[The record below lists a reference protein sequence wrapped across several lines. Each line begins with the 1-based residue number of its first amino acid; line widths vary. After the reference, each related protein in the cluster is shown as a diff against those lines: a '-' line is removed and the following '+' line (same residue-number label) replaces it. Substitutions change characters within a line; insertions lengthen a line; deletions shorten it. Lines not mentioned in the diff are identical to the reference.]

1 MPKMYTGIA
10 AAAAAI
16 LAVASANA
24 QAPLKVGVV
33 MSFSGQFADPGA
45 QIDNGIKL
53 YMKQNGDTV
62 AGPQDRADPQGQRR
76 GRARRVQ
83 APVAGSDRA
92 RRGGNPRRLRSHPEC
107 ARRRRRVGAG
117 EEIHGQHERRH
128 LGDHHQVALHGAHL
142 VHGVPAQRGAR
153 HLGLQERAA
162 QGLHARLRLRSGP
175 RRRSRLPQGLQ
186 GCRRRDH
193 RPGALPGRQPRLHR
207 LPAAR
212 QGRQPGRHLHLGA
225 GRPAAGSDR
234 QGDRRARH
242 RQGQD
247 QGHGPGRA
255 DLRGRAQEHGRRRP
269 RPHHRVPLRLQSP
282 IGEEQGVRRP
292 PTMPSSSAIPT
303 CSPPAATTAC
313 TCSTRR

>member
-1 MPKMYTGIA
+1 
-10 AAAAAI
+10 
-16 LAVASANA
+16 
-24 QAPLKVGVV
+24 

-62 AGPQDRADPQGQRR
+62 AGRKIELIRKDNG
-76 GRARRVQ
+76 GV
-83 APVAGSDRA
+83 APDVSKRLSQEVIVRDGAEILAGYD
-92 RRGGNPRRLRSHPEC
+92 LTPER

-153 HLGLQERAA
+153 HLGLQERGA

-193 RPGALPGRQPRLHR
+193 RPGALSGRQPRLHR

-225 GRPAAGSDR
+225 GRPAAGGDR

-242 RQGQD
+242 RQGQGQD
-247 QGHGPGRA
+247 HGPGRA

-269 RPHHRVPLRLQSP
+269 RPDHRVPLRLQSP
-282 IGEEQGVRRP
+282 VGEEQGVRRP

-303 CSPPAATTAC
+303 CSRPAATTAC